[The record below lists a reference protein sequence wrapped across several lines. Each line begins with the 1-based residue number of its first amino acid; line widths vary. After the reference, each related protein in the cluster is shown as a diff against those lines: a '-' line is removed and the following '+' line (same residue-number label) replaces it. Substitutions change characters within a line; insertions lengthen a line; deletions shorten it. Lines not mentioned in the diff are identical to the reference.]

1 MSMMRQNLS
10 VTQKKILLVEDDA
23 GFKELVSDYFT
34 SAGFGVSSTDNLE
47 EAVKLFRRYRP
58 RVVLLDFQMPG
69 ATGDK
74 FLPEF
79 QAVDPHVKVIVLS
92 GHLYE
97 EVEGKFKGLGYYAY
111 FEKGTLSL
119 DKLRKKV
126 DEALEG

>member
-1 MSMMRQNLS
+1 MLP
-10 VTQKKILLVEDDA
+10 KKILIVEDDA
-23 GFKELVSDYFT
+23 GFKELVSDYFK
-34 SAGFGVSSTDNLE
+34 SAGFSVSSADSLE
-47 EAVKLFRRYRP
+47 EAVKLFRRHRP

-79 QAVDPHVKVIVLS
+79 QSVDPRVKVIVIS

-119 DKLRKKV
+119 EKLRQKV
-126 DEALEG
+126 EEVLEG